1 VDPTP
6 FKRGRIVV
14 ASEKPNVRGIC
25 LPVRASAR
33 IRTHTTYAH
42 THICT
47 RPRMRTHVCAFLH
60 PLGVSPLPASLC
72 LTRLEPSLVVWLTGY
87 TGSSTS
93 RRGRKQYRCRC
104 QLRGGLWCGGG
115 RGGASNPHAG
125 HRSPGTG
132 AQGHAAVRK
141 AGGRRGA
148 PTPSGGEDLGA
159 TELGCH
165 LTGVHGGGG
174 VGWWWCGVV
183 VVCGGREVVMV
194 VCWVGAAMCGLL
206 MGCEAM
212 GFRGDCL
219 VWRVL
224 QVLHLY
230 IQWLLLPCCRAVSG
244 AAGLYA

>member
-1 VDPTP
+1 MDPTP

-14 ASEKPNVRGIC
+14 ASEKPNVRGVC

-33 IRTHTTYAH
+33 THTHAYHIRTYARDH
-42 THICT
+42 A
-47 RPRMRTHVCAFLH
+47 CAPMCARSCIHWAF
-60 PLGVSPLPASLC
+60 SPC
-72 LTRLEPSLVVWLTGY
+72 QRCCVEPSLVVWLTGY